1 MIDFP
6 QLAFYARI
14 FKGLRLED
22 LKDVSGLFKFVH
34 LQPGEVFLRG
44 GATRKYI
51 GYIKK
56 GLIRAYTIN
65 EKGDDIT
72 FLLLCENQ
80 IVASHDII
88 LLNQPSRFCYE
99 AIEPTEILQMDFPL
113 IQTILQ
119 RNPKLDESRK
129 DFLHQMLRDSLTQLE
144 KLCAVLAGGA
154 LYQFCKIKSRYSEP
168 GAPDKYIAHV
178 LGITPVSLSRIRKRI
193 AQRKR

>member
-6 QLAFYARI
+6 QLAFYTRI

-34 LQPGEVFLRG
+34 LQPGEVFLREG
-44 GATRKYI
+44 TTRKYV
-51 GYIKK
+51 GYI
-56 GLIRAYTIN
+56 IN

-99 AIEPTEILQMDFPL
+99 ALEPTEILQMDFPL

-119 RNPKLDESRK
+119 RNPKMDESRK
-129 DFLHQMLRDSLTQLE
+129 DFLHQMLRDSLTHLE
-144 KLCAVLAGGA
+144 SFVLFSPEER
-154 LYQFCKIKSRYSEP
+154 YINFVKSNPDIVNRV
-168 GAPDKYIAHV
+168 PDKYIAHV

>member
-1 MIDFP
+1 MIDFS
-6 QLAFYARI
+6 QLDFYARI

-22 LKDVSGLFKFVH
+22 VKDVMGLFKFVH
-34 LQPGEVFLRG
+34 LQPGEVFLKE
-44 GATRKYI
+44 GATRKYV
-51 GYIKK
+51 GYIRK

-99 AIEPTEILQMDFPL
+99 ALEPTEILQMDFPL

-119 RNPKLDESRK
+119 RNPKMDESRK
-129 DFLHQMLRDSLTQLE
+129 DFLHQMLRDSLTHLE
-144 KLCAVLAGGA
+144 SFVLFSPEER
-154 LYQFCKIKSRYSEP
+154 YINFVKSNPDIVNRV
-168 GAPDKYIAHV
+168 PDKYIAHV